1 MAEKTSEILKSYINY
16 DSLDKLLNRQDTI
29 IDTTKNAINRGNDS
43 RSDYTLEYLDSQILS
58 KENGK
63 YILMILIKK
72 QYN

>member
-1 MAEKTSEILKSYINY
+1 MAEKTSKILKSYINY
-16 DSLDKLLNRQDTI
+16 DSLDKLLNRQDII

-63 YILMILIKK
+63 YSLMILIKK

>member
-16 DSLDKLLNRQDTI
+16 DSLDKLLNRQDII

-63 YILMILIKK
+63 YSLMILIKK